1 MKKKKKK
8 NRLGVTYNALPGQ
21 YRKDEFEK
29 WARDEYSDV
38 WQKLV
43 NRNTRKE
50 TIKGRMFD
58 LERGFEA

>member
-1 MKKKKKK
+1 
-8 NRLGVTYNALPGQ
+8 LGVTYNALPGQ

-43 NRNTRKE
+43 SRNTRKE
-50 TIKGRMFD
+50 TIKGKMFD
-58 LERGFEA
+58 LERRFEA